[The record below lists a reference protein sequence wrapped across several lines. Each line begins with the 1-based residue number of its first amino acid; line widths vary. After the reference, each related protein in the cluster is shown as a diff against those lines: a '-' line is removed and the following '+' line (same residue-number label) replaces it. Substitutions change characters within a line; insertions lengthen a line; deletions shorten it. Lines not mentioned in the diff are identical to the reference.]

1 MSLGGILLRRPMLE
15 KVINKIWDK
24 MLVVI
29 DSKIGENA
37 AEALCYAIVCIYVIL
52 IAYALTK

>member
-1 MSLGGILLRRPMLE
+1 MLE
-15 KVINKIWDK
+15 KVITKIWAK
-24 MLVVI
+24 VLVLI

-37 AEALCYAIVCIYVIL
+37 AEASCYALVYICSIL

>member
-1 MSLGGILLRRPMLE
+1 MIE
-15 KVINKIWDK
+15 KVIEKIWAK
-24 MLVVI
+24 ALVVI

-37 AEALCYAIVCIYVIL
+37 AEALCYALVYICSIL